1 LTEQEMLAIA
11 RAFAWYPNPSASF
24 DGFQDEQMIE
34 RYLLLTTS
42 VMKTYCE
49 IYSLDERA
57 YMMISNESSMTPI
70 LQYFRLLWG
79 MLWIVGPARVYRQI
93 ERGTEAGICQEVE
106 LRKKKDSVHP
116 HRTAGRPLGALG
128 RAFDERNDRIRE
140 SGSPAPGMRV
150 HFGNGRACQTGQ
162 IFAFRVRLAKNPDV
176 ARRGGDL
183 RHDLRPQT
191 MSRRNCRGNMVRCRV
206 LCGMRFSGR
215 MEYE

>member
-1 LTEQEMLAIA
+1 MLAIA

-93 ERGTEAGICQEVE
+93 ERGTEA
-106 LRKKKDSVHP
+106 LSSL
-116 HRTAGRPLGALG
+116 AGVSPPASSALPCTLCSPLL
-128 RAFDERNDRIRE
+128 FCLE
-140 SGSPAPGMRV
+140 
-150 HFGNGRACQTGQ
+150 F
-162 IFAFRVRLAKNPDV
+162 
-176 ARRGGDL
+176 
-183 RHDLRPQT
+183 
-191 MSRRNCRGNMVRCRV
+191 
-206 LCGMRFSGR
+206 
-215 MEYE
+215 

>member
-1 LTEQEMLAIA
+1 MTEQEMLAIA

-106 LRKKKDSVHP
+106 LRKKKIPFIHIELLAVRSEHWGE
-116 HRTAGRPLGALG
+116 HLMSEMI
-128 RAFDERNDRIRE
+128 AFAKAEARRRGCVCILETDERVKRDKYLHLGFVLRRTRTLRE
-140 SGSPAPGMRV
+140 G
-150 HFGNGRACQTGQ
+150 
-162 IFAFRVRLAKNPDV
+162 V
-176 ARRGGDL
+176 AIYDMIY
-183 RHDLRPQT
+183 DPKQ
-191 MSRRNCRGNMVRCRV
+191 
-206 LCGMRFSGR
+206 
-215 MEYE
+215 